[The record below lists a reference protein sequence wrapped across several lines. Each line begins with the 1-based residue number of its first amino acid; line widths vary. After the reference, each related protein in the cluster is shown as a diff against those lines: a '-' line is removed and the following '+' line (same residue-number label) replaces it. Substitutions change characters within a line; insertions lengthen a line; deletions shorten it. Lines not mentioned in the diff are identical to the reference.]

1 MLSSLVSCAPCNF
14 YSSLRQDRKL
24 FSTHPTL
31 LKADEILQH
40 PESRAVDSFSLCL
53 RGIREARETTE
64 RAGVQ
69 RVTDAAASEVPGADW
84 VWPGAHGP
92 LSGSTG

>member
-1 MLSSLVSCAPCNF
+1 MAAHICFLHWSPVRLVTFIQASGKTEN
-14 YSSLRQDRKL
+14 YSPNTL
-24 FSTHPTL
+24 PL
-31 LKADEILQH
+31 LKADEISQH
-40 PESRAVDSFSLCL
+40 PESRAVDSFSLRL

-84 VWPGAHGP
+84 V
-92 LSGSTG
+92 